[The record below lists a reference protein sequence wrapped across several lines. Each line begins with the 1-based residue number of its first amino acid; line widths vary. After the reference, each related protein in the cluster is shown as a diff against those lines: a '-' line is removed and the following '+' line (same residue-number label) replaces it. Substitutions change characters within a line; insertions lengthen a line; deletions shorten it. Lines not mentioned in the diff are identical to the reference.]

1 MKIKMLSTQKG
12 SIDGIH
18 LAVYET
24 GSVHDLRSSKGER
37 ELATVFVREGWAV
50 EVPPDPPATPAQEQ
64 PASAGFFMPVDEE
77 KAIESSPENKMLK
90 RAYTRK
96 AK

>member
-1 MKIKMLSTQKG
+1 MLSTQKG

-18 LAVYET
+18 LATYEA
-24 GSVHDLRSSKGER
+24 GSVHDLRGSKGER

-50 EVPPDPPATPAQEQ
+50 EAPPDPATPVPKQ
-64 PASAGFFMPVDEE
+64 PAYAGCFSHVEDA
-77 KAIESSPENKMLK
+77 KAIEASPENKMLK